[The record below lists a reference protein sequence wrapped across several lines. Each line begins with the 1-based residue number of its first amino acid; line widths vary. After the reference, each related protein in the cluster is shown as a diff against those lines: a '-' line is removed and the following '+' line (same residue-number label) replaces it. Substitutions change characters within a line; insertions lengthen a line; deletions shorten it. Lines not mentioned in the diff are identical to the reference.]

1 MEGINRN
8 TDGRMVD
15 GRQTDSVSSVQ
26 LIFCGVLLELLNLT
40 EEKVEKGIAD
50 GTFVDYGWKGNQLSC
65 TTLASI
71 KQVTDK
77 VRCATIDANNA
88 SLIFAGFS
96 HKMAIPA
103 QQTVGIV

>member
-1 MEGINRN
+1 MG
-8 TDGRMVD
+8 
-15 GRQTDSVSSVQ
+15 GRQTDSMSSVQ
-26 LIFCGVLLELLNLT
+26 LIFCCVPLELLNLT

-77 VRCATIDANNA
+77 VRCATIDANNV
-88 SLIFAGFS
+88 SLIFSGFP

>member
-1 MEGINRN
+1 
-8 TDGRMVD
+8 MVD
-15 GRQTDSVSSVQ
+15 GRQTDGVSSVQ

-77 VRCATIDANNA
+77 VCDYRC
-88 SLIFAGFS
+88 
-96 HKMAIPA
+96 
-103 QQTVGIV
+103 QQCISNFLWFPS